1 MLSDKRLAAFAAA
14 IVSAATL
21 TPSLTADDSVKIEH
35 LGTNNTLVRVTGDG
49 DILLMPVQESIDD
62 AKVNVLVDGK
72 NERTMFVRLAKSKV
86 DYKVPFDLT
95 PYKGHNVVLNII
107 TNQSRANVR
116 EAKDDA
122 CWANFSVTDSFPTEN
137 TEKYRPAFHH
147 TPLYGWMNDPNG
159 MFYKDG
165 VWHLYYQWN
174 PYGSKWQNMTWG
186 HSTSPDL
193 VNWTHHPAAIEPD
206 GLGTIFSGSSVVD
219 RNNTSGFG
227 KDAVIALYT
236 SADASQIQSM
246 AHSSDNGM
254 TFTKFAGNPV
264 ITLDSEARDP
274 NMFWHQE
281 SGQWVLTLAHA
292 LDHEMLIFT
301 SPDLRNWT
309 LQSAFGKGLGCQDGV
324 WECPDLFQL
333 PVDGTDKKK
342 WVLLC
347 NINPGGPFGG
357 SATQY
362 FIGDFDGKT
371 FKADTLADG
380 TVPTKWLD
388 YGKDHYATVSF
399 SDAPDNRRTVIGWMS
414 NWQYAAEVPTMQY
427 RSANTLPREIGLFRA
442 SDGEIYTSCTPS
454 PEIGA
459 LRGNASVKKRS
470 FTAGKK
476 SRTFALPEAN
486 GGICEITLEITPK
499 KGVPVNLTLANEAG
513 NKVEMVYNPA
523 ESTFSF
529 DRYQS
534 GQTDFSQDFPAITT
548 APAFTDGGNL
558 RLRIFIDRSSIEVF
572 EQNGR
577 FAMTNLVFPE
587 SPYTTLSVN
596 APAGN
601 ARIENLAIYPLR
613 TTN

>member
-362 FIGDFDGKT
+362 FIGDFDGK
-371 FKADTLADG
+371 
-380 TVPTKWLD
+380 P
-388 YGKDHYATVSF
+388 SR
-399 SDAPDNRRTVIGWMS
+399 P
-414 NWQYAAEVPTMQY
+414 
-427 RSANTLPREIGLFRA
+427 
-442 SDGEIYTSCTPS
+442 TPS
-454 PEIGA
+454 PTA
-459 LRGNASVKKRS
+459 LC
-470 FTAGKK
+470 
-476 SRTFALPEAN
+476 LPN
-486 GGICEITLEITPK
+486 GL
-499 KGVPVNLTLANEAG
+499 
-513 NKVEMVYNPA
+513 
-523 ESTFSF
+523 
-529 DRYQS
+529 
-534 GQTDFSQDFPAITT
+534 TT
-548 APAFTDGGNL
+548 A
-558 RLRIFIDRSSIEVF
+558 
-572 EQNGR
+572 
-577 FAMTNLVFPE
+577 
-587 SPYTTLSVN
+587 
-596 APAGN
+596 
-601 ARIENLAIYPLR
+601 R
-613 TTN
+613 TTTPP